1 MAKKTVITDGVN
13 IFAKAWSEVKKI
25 NWHEINRLSHQN
37 FYIGLVGDERDI
49 QQMKKWLRRFPYYLG
64 NQDMENKAIFHSR
77 HMAKH
82 TAEIN
87 VDIKGQYNEK
97 LMKAATFCLVSP
109 VYLNNVRK
117 HKVDAYPFYFD
128 DVAELPAQI
137 LSNYPELRFGLSY
150 SFPVFRPKHA
160 NREIENTAFQN
171 ASWVIVS
178 GLSNIIPGPHQ
189 IISAP
194 LEGIADFTVLTAN
207 EIKLL
212 FELVGLSGHR
222 VRPLYRLG
230 EFAFVI
236 GMAKIAETI
245 ANTIV
250 ARVPAS
256 SGLVAKG
263 AVAYAFTWAI
273 GEALYYYQASGR
285 KASSG
290 FLAGKFKEHYCEGK
304 KVAANILQNKMT
316 PKPAS
321 LKGSLS
327 PSPNIIEDH

>member
-1 MAKKTVITDGVN
+1 MPKKAVITEGVN

-37 FYIGLVGDERDI
+37 FFIGLVGDERDI
-49 QQMKKWLRRFPYYLG
+49 QQMKEWLRRFPYYLG
-64 NQDMENKAIFHSR
+64 NEAMESKAIFHPR

-82 TAEIN
+82 TTEITIALN
-87 VDIKGQYNEK
+87 GEYDDK
-97 LMKAATFCLVSP
+97 LIKAATFCLVSP
-109 VYLNNVRK
+109 MYLDEVRK
-117 HKVDAYPFYFD
+117 HKVDVYPFYQD

-137 LSNYPELRFGLSY
+137 LSNYHELRFGLSY

-194 LEGIADFTVLTAN
+194 LEGISDFAVLTAN
-207 EIKLL
+207 ELKLL

-236 GMAKIAETI
+236 GMAKVAETI
-245 ANTIV
+245 ANTIA
-250 ARVPAS
+250 ARVPAT
-256 SGLVAKG
+256 SGLVVKG

-273 GEALYYYQASGR
+273 GEALYYYQASGQ

-290 FLAGKFKEHYCEGK
+290 FLAGKFKQHYQEGK
-304 KVAANILQNKMT
+304 KVAAGIIQNKMM
-316 PKPAS
+316 PKA
-321 LKGSLS
+321 L
-327 PSPNIIEDH
+327 H

>member
-1 MAKKTVITDGVN
+1 MPKKTAVAEGVN
-13 IFAKAWSEVKKI
+13 IFSKAWSEVKKI

-49 QQMKKWLRRFPYYLG
+49 QQMKEWLRRFPYYLG
-64 NQDMENKAIFHSR
+64 NEEMEKKAIFHTR

-82 TAEIN
+82 TSEITVN
-87 VDIKGQYNEK
+87 LNGHYDEK
-97 LMKAATFCLVSP
+97 LIKAATFCLVAP
-109 VYLNNVRK
+109 MYLDQVRK
-117 HKVDAYPFYFD
+117 HKVDVYPFYPD
-128 DVAELPAQI
+128 DVIELPAQI
-137 LSNYPELRFGLSY
+137 LSNYHEIRFGLSY

-178 GLSNIIPGPHQ
+178 GVSNIIPGPHQ

-194 LEGIADFTVLTAN
+194 LAVISDFTVLTAN

-230 EFAFVI
+230 EFAGVI

-245 ANTIV
+245 ANTII
-250 ARVPAS
+250 ARVPAT
-256 SGLVAKG
+256 SGLLIKG
-263 AVAYAFTWAI
+263 ALAYAFTWAI

-290 FLAGKFKEHYCEGK
+290 FLAGKFKEHYQQGR
-304 KVAANILQNKMT
+304 KVAAGIIQNKMT
-316 PKPAS
+316 PNS
-321 LKGSLS
+321 L
-327 PSPNIIEDH
+327 P